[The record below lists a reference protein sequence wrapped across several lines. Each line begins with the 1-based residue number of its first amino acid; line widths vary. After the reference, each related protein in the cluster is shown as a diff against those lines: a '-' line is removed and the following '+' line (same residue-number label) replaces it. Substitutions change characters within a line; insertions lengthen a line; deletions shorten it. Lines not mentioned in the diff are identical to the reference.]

1 MFGETAARRK
11 EKERVISDQFADR
24 PNFMHSA
31 GGKELAFARP
41 LTALLQASVHSQQS
55 SCFESASAAVSSM
68 LQHPAMAPAICIWV
82 NIPMVLGTSIPEQ
95 SLFASGQ
102 CTSLRSCVLHLLL
115 DVSIA

>member
-55 SCFESASAAVSSM
+55 SCFESASAAVK
-68 LQHPAMAPAICIWV
+68 QHASTPCD
-82 NIPMVLGTSIPEQ
+82 GT
-95 SLFASGQ
+95 
-102 CTSLRSCVLHLLL
+102 CHLHMGEYT
-115 DVSIA
+115 DGFGYKYS